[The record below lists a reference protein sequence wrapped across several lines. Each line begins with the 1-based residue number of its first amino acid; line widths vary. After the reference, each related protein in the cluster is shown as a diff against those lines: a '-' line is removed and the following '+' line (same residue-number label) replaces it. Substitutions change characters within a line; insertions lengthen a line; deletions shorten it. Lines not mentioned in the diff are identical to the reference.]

1 MNQYQPRI
9 ELKDRAKD
17 ILTGK
22 YVTSILL
29 LFMRGMFVMFL
40 SNLAL
45 SLGRQFSGTLARILG
60 TDSSLIIT
68 GAALL
73 ISLLASILTAV
84 FNVGFTLFFLNLAC
98 NKPVNP
104 FYLFYGFQQDFG
116 KSFGI
121 SAVLVL
127 VDTICLAPF
136 DIITNHITNTHTLSA
151 PWMPVMA
158 IALIIGFV
166 VRIPLSL
173 GLSQCYFLM
182 LDFPNYSISQI
193 LKLSFRVMNGHK
205 KRLFLIELS
214 FLPLML
220 INVFSW
226 GIGGLWLTPYMNM
239 VHTLFFLDLM
249 NPKKEI

>member
-1 MNQYQPRI
+1 MNLYQPRT

-22 YVTSILL
+22 YVTSILT
-29 LFMRGMFVMFL
+29 LFMRGMFVTFL
-40 SNLAL
+40 TNL
-45 SLGRQFSGTLARILG
+45 SLSLSRQLSDTLSHLLG
-60 TDSSLIIT
+60 TDSGLIIT
-68 GAALL
+68 GVALL
-73 ISLLASILTAV
+73 TSLLASILVAV
-84 FNVGFTLFFLNLAC
+84 FNVGITLFFLNLAC
-98 NKPVNP
+98 HKPVNP

-121 SAVLVL
+121 SAVIVL

-136 DIITNHITNTHTLSA
+136 DIITNHISNTHTLNN
-151 PWMPVMA
+151 PWMPAMA
-158 IALIIGFV
+158 IALIVGFV

-182 LDFPNYSISQI
+182 LDFPNYSVTQI
-193 LKLSFRVMNGHK
+193 LKLSFRVMKGHK
-205 KRLFLIELS
+205 KRLFLIELT

-220 INVFSW
+220 INVLSW

-249 NPKKEI
+249 NPKKEM

>member
-1 MNQYQPRI
+1 MNLYQPRT

-22 YVTSILL
+22 YVTTILM

-40 SNLAL
+40 TNL
-45 SLGRQFSGTLARILG
+45 SLSLSRQFTATLSRMTGAENSIL
-60 TDSSLIIT
+60 IT
-68 GAALL
+68 GVALL
-73 ISLLASILTAV
+73 ISLLASILSAV

-116 KSFGI
+116 KSFGV

-127 VDTICLAPF
+127 VDTLCFAPF
-136 DIITNHITNTHTLSA
+136 DIITNHISLTHTLNA
-151 PWMPVMA
+151 PWMPAMV
-158 IALIIGFV
+158 IALVIGFV

-182 LDFPNYSISQI
+182 LDFPNYSVTQI
-193 LKLSFRVMNGHK
+193 LKLSFRVMKGHK